1 MTTLLLAS
9 SPLEY
14 VTQHPLPGGTIGSG
28 VFGFTWLS
36 NITIMQVVAVVLLL
50 GFIPRFVRQRED
62 GDVIERLTPR
72 GWGNLI
78 EFLCYAIRKYVAEPS
93 FGKYTDRFVPYLWSA
108 FFFVLTCNLLG
119 LIPLVKVLK
128 PIEPLSHLY
137 IGVTSTGNI
146 WVTGALAVCTLGMIV
161 VNGLR
166 LHGLAYVKHFFM
178 GPPGINLLI
187 AVLEVIGL
195 VAKTF
200 ALMVRLFANMV
211 AGHVLLVVLLS
222 FIAMAELGIGRLV
235 TLVFISPLV
244 VLGSVA
250 INFLELFVAFLQA
263 FIFTFLSAV
272 FIGQAVNLHHEEEHE
287 HDQGHA
293 GEPAHAA
300 HH

>member
-1 MTTLLLAS
+1 VTDLVLAA
-9 SPLEY
+9 SPLTY
-14 VTQHPLPGGTIGSG
+14 VVQHELPGGKIGEG
-28 VFGFTWLS
+28 IFGFTWLS
-36 NITIMQVVAVVLLL
+36 NVTIMQVAALLL
-50 GFIPRFVRQRED
+50 LIYFIPRFVRPRSSGSQ
-62 GDVIERLTPR
+62 IERMTPK

-78 EFLCYAIRKYVAEPS
+78 EFLCFAIRKHVAEPN

-119 LIPLVKVLK
+119 LLPLVKVFK
-128 PIEPLSHLY
+128 PIAGYY
-137 IGVTSTGNI
+137 IGATSTGNI
-146 WVTGALAVCTLGMIV
+146 WVTATLAVCTLGMIV

-166 LHGLAYVKHFFM
+166 LHGLAYVKHFFL
-178 GPPGINLLI
+178 GPAGINILI

-200 ALMVRLFANMV
+200 ALTVRLFANMV

-272 FIGQAVNLHHEEEHE
+272 FIGQAVNLHHDEDHEHE
-287 HDQGHA
+287 HGHA
-293 GEPAHAA
+293 GEPGQAHATQ
-300 HH
+300 H